1 MLKKKFLFIA
11 ISLLLLGLVFFSQI
25 RLGALTTL
33 FLWDLLDE
41 GTVHAPDR
49 GSLAWVTPSPSVER
63 LQIPRGGEKITAD
76 LYHLRDGK
84 KRAAILLTHGII
96 EAGKDDPR
104 LIRFANA
111 LARSGFVV
119 LVPEL
124 RGMKSFRI
132 LLSDV
137 DDIVASFRYLAS
149 LEEIVDGKKM
159 GLLGFSYGAGPT
171 FLAAAHPSILHQVK
185 FLISFGGYY
194 DPVNVIRFITTGY
207 YEYRDEKGFLQPEPY
222 GKWVFFMNNVDYVEN
237 ERDRRLLREV
247 FEKEEK
253 KKRGDVPPLLGS
265 LTPPGRYLYELLIN
279 EDPRRVED
287 LVKKTDPRFQ
297 DYLKKVSLAP
307 VIPSIQA
314 YLLIG
319 HGSTDPLIPYTE
331 SLRLADAV
339 QDKDKVHVAI
349 IKLFTH
355 VDPARKS
362 FSTKEFL
369 TIYLPSMVKFYY
381 LIYDLLRQQWS
392 CQVCLFGMD

>member
-1 MLKKKFLFIA
+1 MKKKFLL
-11 ISLLLLGLVFFSQI
+11 ISILIFLIGLVFFSQI
-25 RLGALTTL
+25 RLGAVTAL

-41 GTVHAPDR
+41 KTVQSPDR
-49 GSLAWVTPSPSVER
+49 GTLAWITPSPAVKR
-63 LQIPRGGEKITAD
+63 LQISRGGERIAAD

-84 KRAAILLTHGII
+84 RRAAILLTHGII

-104 LIRFANA
+104 LIRFAYS

-124 RGMKSFRI
+124 KGMKSFRI

-137 DDIVASFRYLAS
+137 DDIVASFRYLIS
-149 LEEIVDGKKM
+149 LREIVDEEKM

-171 FLAAAHPSILHQVK
+171 LIAAADPLIRDQVN
-185 FLISFGGYY
+185 FLVSFGGYY
-194 DPVNVIRFITTGY
+194 DPVNLIRFITTGT

-222 GKWVFFMNNVDYVEN
+222 GKWVFFKNNVDYVES
-237 ERDRRLLREV
+237 ERDRRLLKAM

-253 KKRGDVPPLLGS
+253 KKRDEATLLLGD
-265 LTPPGRYLYELLIN
+265 LTPQGRYLYELLIN
-279 EDPRRVED
+279 EDPDRVEN
-287 LVKKTDPRFQ
+287 LIKRTDARFQ
-297 DYLKKVSLAP
+297 DYLKKLSLAP
-307 VIPSIQA
+307 IIPSIRA
-314 YLLIG
+314 YFLIG

-349 IKLFTH
+349 LRAFSH

-362 FSTKEFL
+362 FPAKEFL
-369 TIYLPSMVKFYY
+369 TVYLPSMVQFYY
-381 LIYDLLRQQWS
+381 LIYDLLSQQW
-392 CQVCLFGMD
+392 